1 MVVEAVEI
9 GVRTGRMAPVG
20 TLDRSPPLSSGN
32 TTGRW
37 KSSGKRPAKTN
48 VHPSDSARVT
58 RPVRSTNAANSA
70 LVTGARPMA
79 NAGTSTLRTG
89 PSRSAGKRSSS
100 VPIRNDPAGISTAS
114 EAGADAN
121 EPSVG
126 DGRFVVGELGSRWGE
141 QQGELTRPS

>member
-1 MVVEAVEI
+1 MVVEAVE
-9 GVRTGRMAPVG
+9 VSA
-20 TLDRSPPLSSGN
+20 DRPDGASRHPRPLATTRLRN

-37 KSSGKRPAKTN
+37 KIIGQEAGEDEG
-48 VHPSDSARVT
+48 PSVGFGQGDETGAFDECREFGVGD
-58 RPVRSTNAANSA
+58 
-70 LVTGARPMA
+70 GARPMA

-114 EAGADAN
+114 EPGADVN

-126 DGRFVVGELGSRWGE
+126 DGRFVVGNWLAWGE